1 MKLTTDAEKAI
12 NENGLYKNLI
22 ESCREGLI
30 LYDKKK
36 KTILLINDRASQ
48 VITDNY
54 CVESSK
60 ISDIIFAEIL
70 PALTEEN
77 TAELEINDNFINVR
91 SISSGE
97 YMWIFLADFSNIT
110 QIKAVSEKLLKLNDE
125 LLNTFNTHSDDTL
138 LITDGNGII
147 EFAGEQI
154 INTCD
159 VSSDFF
165 YGKSVYDMEQQN
177 IFYPSVCVKVLK
189 TKAPQAVIQTT
200 KTGEEVVAVGS
211 PVFNSKGAI
220 EKVLSVT
227 RNYSTQLEIS
237 KMIAE
242 LQISSITSDTSRDEN
257 IDNIVT
263 CNDKMFE
270 IKTLIKMIAPTKATV
285 LINGETGTG
294 KGLIAKYI
302 HKLSDRKNQPF
313 IVVNCGSLSHSI
325 IESELFGY
333 EEGSFT
339 GASKG
344 GKVGLIESANNG
356 TLFLDEI
363 SELPMLQQVKLLHV
377 LQERTL
383 THVGGTESI
392 DLDIRIIAATNK
404 SLDEQVS
411 IGEFREDLYYRL
423 NVIPIHIPPLRK
435 RKEDIPLLANYFFKA
450 NCNIYNKKM
459 QLSSSVLTSLS
470 QHPWPG
476 NIRQLQNTI
485 ERLVLTTSKPIITA
499 SDLPDDLRIDD
510 STDPIKVERVMKL
523 DEAISSLEKNLI
535 SMALDEYGTTVRVAE
550 ALGVNQSTVSRKIH
564 QYGLKNTQKTD

>member
-1 MKLTTDAEKAI
+1 M
-12 NENGLYKNLI
+12 
-22 ESCREGLI
+22 
-30 LYDKKK
+30 
-36 KTILLINDRASQ
+36 
-48 VITDNY
+48 
-54 CVESSK
+54 
-60 ISDIIFAEIL
+60 
-70 PALTEEN
+70 
-77 TAELEINDNFINVR
+77 
-91 SISSGE
+91 
-97 YMWIFLADFSNIT
+97 
-110 QIKAVSEKLLKLNDE
+110 
-125 LLNTFNTHSDDTL
+125 
-138 LITDGNGII
+138 
-147 EFAGEQI
+147 
-154 INTCD
+154 
-159 VSSDFF
+159 
-165 YGKSVYDMEQQN
+165 
-177 IFYPSVCVKVLK
+177 
-189 TKAPQAVIQTT
+189 
-200 KTGEEVVAVGS
+200 AVGS
-211 PVFNSKGAI
+211 PVFNSKGVI

-313 IVVNCGSLSHSI
+313 IVVNCGSFSHSI

-523 DEAISSLEKNLI
+523 DEAISSLEKK
-535 SMALDEYGTTVRVAE
+535 SYKHGF
-550 ALGVNQSTVSRKIH
+550 G
-564 QYGLKNTQKTD
+564 